1 LTNDDEATAGT
12 DPLNPDT
19 DGDGVNDGNEV
30 TAGFDPSNACSPDSS
45 VGSCDQD
52 GDGFLNVSDNC
63 PNNANPGQEDL
74 DGDGIGDACDPQND
88 TDTDG
93 DGSPDVFD
101 TDDDGDGV
109 NDSDELLI
117 GTNPLL
123 TDSDVDGTDDGNE
136 DFDGDGINNDDES
149 VDSGTVITNDDGL
162 LGNDIETALDTDQ
175 DGTPDT
181 IDTDDD
187 GDNVSDADEAL
198 AGTDSLDPETI
209 VGTPDGSL
217 DTDGDGISNGD
228 ESDETLVISTD
239 IDGLPGNDIVT
250 ALVSPDFTPTIDV
263 DALVFSSTGA
273 TRDFV
278 VNVSEIFGAASGGQV
293 VLKVSKHS
301 AFLVTYGSAT
311 STSDVDGGVSV
322 DNIDWEITENS
333 TFITMTLKAGVIIEA
348 NASSAIGFTI
358 ELNPGVPAQTLIPI
372 TTVIVNGSGS
382 DSKDFNNT
390 KNVVIKAR

>member
-74 DGDGIGDACDPQND
+74 DGDGIGDACDSQDD

-93 DGSPDVFD
+93 DGVPDVFD

-123 TDSDVDGTDDGNE
+123 TDSDGDGTDDGAE

-149 VDSGTVITNDDGL
+149 VDTGTVATDVDGL
-162 LGNDIETALDTDQ
+162 SGNDIETALDTDQ
-175 DGTPDT
+175 DGIPDT

-198 AGTDSLDPETI
+198 VGTDPLNPETI
-209 VGTPDGSL
+209 AGTLDGNL
-217 DTDGDGISNGD
+217 DTDGDGISNAD
-228 ESDETLVISTD
+228 ESDETSATPTD
-239 IDGLPGNDIVT
+239 VDGLLGNDIVT
-250 ALVSPDFTPTIDV
+250 ALALPDFTPTIDI
-263 DALVFSSTGA
+263 DALVFSSAGVTK
-273 TRDFV
+273 DFV
-278 VNVSEIFGAASGGQV
+278 VNVSETFGAPSGGQV

-301 AFLVTYGSAT
+301 AFLITYGAAT
-311 STSDVDGGVSV
+311 SISDVDGGISV
-322 DNIDWEITENS
+322 DNADWEITENS
-333 TFITMTLKAGVIIEA
+333 TFITITLKAGVVIGA
-348 NASSAIGFTI
+348 NTFSAIGFTI

-372 TTVIVNGSGS
+372 TTVIVNGSGA
-382 DSKDFNNT
+382 DSNDFNNT
-390 KNVVIKAR
+390 KNVIIKAQ